1 MQKALVMKKN
11 YAASF
16 TYRTS
21 WMLCLG
27 VITPVYA
34 AESDFAY
41 CAQQFAQQP
50 EARLKCYDQISIPA
64 SSVLVSPVAIKTT
77 DAPPANVALPD
88 ADESTRPSSRSYFTR
103 VWNLDNLNSRDE
115 SKLGRL
121 RPHRQNYLIL
131 RKSSNTNNLPS
142 TPTAGHTVLTP
153 IDMDAL
159 EAKFLLSFKADIGS
173 QSDID
178 LWGFK
183 TLRVWGAYTQQS
195 NWQIFNGRNSSPFR
209 ETNYEP
215 EVIATFGTQ
224 KENGLKLVN
233 VGFVHQ
239 SNGNTLPL
247 SRSWNR
253 VYVQGGWEFN
263 NSTSIL
269 ARGWWRLPEKAL
281 TDDNPNLTS
290 YVGLGDVVVRWEPMT
305 KLQAV
310 SLLWRNNFRT
320 GRNRNFM
327 QLDWSTPVAFG
338 DAARMYVQLT
348 SGYGESLIDY
358 NHNQTTLGFGF
369 SFREW

>member
-1 MQKALVMKKN
+1 MKKLF
-11 YAASF
+11 SPPTTHL
-16 TYRTS
+16 TY
-21 WMLCLG
+21 WGLCLMAS
-27 VITPVYA
+27 TPVYSSEA
-34 AESDFAY
+34 DFAR
-41 CAQQFAQQP
+41 CAQQFAQQA
-50 EARLKCYDQISIPA
+50 EARLQCYDQISIAA
-64 SSVLVSPVAIKTT
+64 SSASAAPVVPTTPPDTSAPAPLPKVDEESASP
-77 DAPPANVALPD
+77 
-88 ADESTRPSSRSYFTR
+88 STRSYLTR
-103 VWNLDNLNSRDE
+103 VWNLDDLNSLDE

-142 TPTAGHTVLTP
+142 TPTAGHTALTP

-178 LWGFK
+178 IWGFK
-183 TLRVWGAYTQQS
+183 TFRVWGAYTQQS

-224 KENGLKLVN
+224 KDNGLKLVN
-233 VGFVHQ
+233 VGFAHQ

-253 VYVQGGWEFN
+253 LYVQGGWEFN

-269 ARGWWRLPEKAL
+269 ARGWWRLPEKTL
-281 TDDNPNLTS
+281 SDDNPNLTS

-310 SLLWRNNFRT
+310 SLLWRNNFRI
-320 GRNRNFM
+320 GSNRNFM

-358 NHNQTTLGFGF
+358 NHKQTTLGFGF

>member
-1 MQKALVMKKN
+1 MN
-11 YAASF
+11 INF
-16 TYRTS
+16 TPS
-21 WMLCLG
+21 LIFSAIGGLCFA
-27 VITPVYA
+27 VTTPVVA
-34 AESDFAY
+34 SESDFAR
-41 CAQQFAQQP
+41 CAQQFPQQP
-50 EARLKCYDQISIPA
+50 EARLKCYDQLSTPMPSSVSSVPSITPA
-64 SSVLVSPVAIKTT
+64 SILHDTPNQVNLSQ
-77 DAPPANVALPD
+77 DEEPPAP
-88 ADESTRPSSRSYFTR
+88 RSYFTR
-103 VWNLDNLNSRDE
+103 VWNLDNHKSRDE

-131 RKSSNTNNLPS
+131 RKSTNTNNLPS
-142 TPTAGHTVLTP
+142 SPTVGHTVLTP
-153 IDMDAL
+153 IDMDAV

-178 LWGFK
+178 IWGFK

-215 EVIATFGTQ
+215 EIIATFGTK

-233 VGFVHQ
+233 VGFAHQ
-239 SNGNTLPL
+239 SNGNTLPF

-263 NSTSIL
+263 DSTSIL
-269 ARGWWRLPEKAL
+269 ARGWWRIPEKIL
-281 TDDNPNLTS
+281 NDDNPNLTS
-290 YVGLGDVVVRWEPMT
+290 YVGLGDVVVRWEPLT

-320 GRNRNFM
+320 GRNRNFV

-338 DAARMYVQLT
+338 DAARMYIQLT